1 MLTMPMLPLPLS
13 GAHRL
18 NFTVR
23 EISGGHDRRRFV
35 RTAANVYR
43 GDRYW
48 APGILSERL
57 RSLDPK
63 KNPRLAQIQLG
74 LFAAESRT
82 MDEII
87 GAIAVWSGNPAGA
100 TRSAGRVGCFGMFE
114 VINEEEVA
122 GSLFEAAEAWAQ
134 EHLPDAGG
142 LRGPMELDPFRSPG
156 LLVDGFNQR
165 PGAFMPYSLPYY
177 PELIETAGYRP
188 ATQLLAY
195 QLDLPALRNRYVAGA
210 TRLQIDAETVQ
221 TDHALVLRDL
231 QGEADW
237 RGILPDAEQGSSRI
251 TWLIGP
257 ESPALT
263 TPELLLLLKRVTA
276 RHPAATILTVR
287 AEDDGDTLAFGVA
300 VPNTRQPALA
310 ALGTRVVSRWI
321 GRSQEGN
328 RIASRSARKA
338 GIRLMPAIVRTDCL
352 DWGLEAPI
360 LYELLSRAARQGYTT
375 AELSPVPAGDPA
387 AGDRLAALG
396 ASPSKTYA
404 IYEKRF

>member
-1 MLTMPMLPLPLS
+1 MLAIPIFPLPLS
-13 GAHRL
+13 GPRRL

-23 EISGGHDRRRFV
+23 ELSGGHDRRRFV

-48 APGILSERL
+48 APGIISERL

-63 KNPRLAQIQLG
+63 KNPGLAHIQLG

-82 MDEII
+82 MEERI
-87 GAIAVWSGNPAGA
+87 GAIAVWAGEPAGA
-100 TRSAGRVGCFGMFE
+100 IRAASRVAFFGMFE

-122 GSLFEAAEAWAQ
+122 GSLFEAAQAWAL
-134 EHLPDAGG
+134 EHLPEAGG

-156 LLVDGFNQR
+156 LLVDGFNHR

-177 PELIETAGYRP
+177 PELIETAGYQP
-188 ATQLLAY
+188 ATELLAY
-195 QLDLPALRNRYVAGA
+195 RVDLSAFRDAYGGAARLHAEAEPVRAG
-210 TRLQIDAETVQ
+210 R
-221 TDHALVLRDL
+221 VLAVRDL
-231 QGEADW
+231 ERRADW
-237 RGILPDAEQGSSRI
+237 RAILPEAEEGPPRL
-251 TWLIGP
+251 TWRVGP

-263 TPELLLLLKRVTA
+263 TSELLLHLKWVTA
-276 RHPAATILTVR
+276 QHPAATILAVCTG
-287 AEDDGDTLAFGVA
+287 EDGDAIAFGVA

-328 RIASRSARKA
+328 RMASRSARKA